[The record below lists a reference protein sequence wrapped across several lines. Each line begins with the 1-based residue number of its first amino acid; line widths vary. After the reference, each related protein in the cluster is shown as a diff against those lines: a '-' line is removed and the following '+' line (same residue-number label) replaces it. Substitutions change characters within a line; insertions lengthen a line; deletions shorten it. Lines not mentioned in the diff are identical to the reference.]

1 MPIRKR
7 YSKKKGLIMVLFPL
21 LLGSII
27 YYLFCPG
34 VAFVK
39 KIDAIVGVGIHFRI
53 TYSNWIISLI
63 RNYLLDFLWAYSL
76 TWALFLLCDNKKYL
90 IVFTVIFPCALGL
103 LFELMQKTKMV
114 HGTADVFDVVA
125 EIIGIVV
132 ANTIIKV
139 EVRNENVD

>member
-53 TYSNWIISLI
+53 T
-63 RNYLLDFLWAYSL
+63 
-76 TWALFLLCDNKKYL
+76 
-90 IVFTVIFPCALGL
+90 
-103 LFELMQKTKMV
+103 
-114 HGTADVFDVVA
+114 
-125 EIIGIVV
+125 
-132 ANTIIKV
+132 
-139 EVRNENVD
+139 